1 MSQYSKFV
9 STRGFFYRSRYIA
22 VFEITIKVTGR
33 PKIVDCRGVALMTE
47 ERKEFDVVAD
57 ILRVA
62 VLGSKESEIIVGC
75 DLDRNSLEKYMPV
88 MMLLKL
94 ISVKKESENFYRTTS
109 KGLEFLRFYHGLR
122 WLLWG
127 KDFDYILVN
136 TMNKLK
142 KEEKPYYV
150 R

>member
-1 MSQYSKFV
+1 
-9 STRGFFYRSRYIA
+9 
-22 VFEITIKVTGR
+22 
-33 PKIVDCRGVALMTE
+33 MTE

-62 VLGSKESEIIVGC
+62 ASGSDENEILVGC
-75 DLDRNSLEKYMPV
+75 DLDRDSLEKYLPV

-94 ISVKKESENFYRTTS
+94 VSVKKESENYYRTTP
-109 KGLEFLRFYHGLR
+109 KGIEFLRFYHGLR

-127 KDFDYILVN
+127 KDFDYVLIN
-136 TMNKLK
+136 TMSKLR
-142 KEEKPYYV
+142 KEKKPYYV

>member
-1 MSQYSKFV
+1 MS
-9 STRGFFYRSRYIA
+9 
-22 VFEITIKVTGR
+22 E
-33 PKIVDCRGVALMTE
+33 D
-47 ERKEFDVVAD
+47 RKEFDVVAD

-62 VLGSKESEIIVGC
+62 ALGSKESEIITGC

-88 MMLLKL
+88 MMLMKL
-94 ISVKKESENFYRTTS
+94 INVKKESENFYRTTT

-127 KDFDYILVN
+127 KDFDYLLVS

-142 KEEKPYYV
+142 PEQKPYYV

>member
-1 MSQYSKFV
+1 MARK
-9 STRGFFYRSRYIA
+9 
-22 VFEITIKVTGR
+22 
-33 PKIVDCRGVALMTE
+33 

-57 ILRVA
+57 ILRVS
-62 VLGSKESEIIVGC
+62 VMGSKESEIIIDC
-75 DLDRNSLEKYMPV
+75 ELDRNSLEKYVPV

-94 ISVKKESENFYRTTS
+94 ISVKKESENFYRTTN

-127 KDFDYILVN
+127 KDSDYMLVN

-142 KEEKPYYV
+142 KEDKPYYV

>member
-1 MSQYSKFV
+1 
-9 STRGFFYRSRYIA
+9 
-22 VFEITIKVTGR
+22 
-33 PKIVDCRGVALMTE
+33 MTE

-62 VLGSKESEIIVGC
+62 TLGSNEKEILTGC
-75 DLDRNSLEKYMPV
+75 DLDRDSLEKYLPV

-94 ISVKKESENFYRTTS
+94 VSVKKETENYYRTTT
-109 KGLEFLRFYHGLR
+109 KGIEFLRFYHGLR

-127 KDFDYILVN
+127 KDCDYVLVN

-142 KEEKPYYV
+142 KEKKPYYV

>member
-1 MSQYSKFV
+1 MMTRWGFV
-9 STRGFFYRSRYIA
+9 
-22 VFEITIKVTGR
+22 
-33 PKIVDCRGVALMTE
+33 TE

-62 VLGSKESEIIVGC
+62 ALGSNETEILAGC
-75 DLDRNSLEKYMPV
+75 DLERDRLEKYLPV

-94 ISVKKESENFYRTTS
+94 VSVKKESENYYRTTT
-109 KGLEFLRFYHGLR
+109 KGIEFLRFYHGLR

-127 KDFDYILVN
+127 EDRDYVLVN
-136 TMNKLK
+136 SMSKLK
-142 KEEKPYYV
+142 KEKNPYYV

>member
-1 MSQYSKFV
+1 MK
-9 STRGFFYRSRYIA
+9 
-22 VFEITIKVTGR
+22 
-33 PKIVDCRGVALMTE
+33 E
-47 ERKEFDVVAD
+47 EKKEFDVVAD
-57 ILRVA
+57 ILRTA
-62 VLGSKESEIIVGC
+62 ALGSKESEIISGC
-75 DLDRNSLEKYMPV
+75 DLDRNSLEKYLPV
-88 MMLLKL
+88 MMILKL
-94 ISVKKESENFYRTTS
+94 LSVKKENENFYRTTS

-127 KDFDYILVN
+127 KEFDYVLIK

>member
-1 MSQYSKFV
+1 M
-9 STRGFFYRSRYIA
+9 A
-22 VFEITIKVTGR
+22 
-33 PKIVDCRGVALMTE
+33 E
-47 ERKEFDVVAD
+47 EKKEFDVVAD

-62 VLGSKESEIIVGC
+62 ALGSKESEILVGC
-75 DLDRNSLEKYMPV
+75 DLDRNSLEKYLPV
-88 MMLLKL
+88 MMVLKL
-94 ISVKKESENFYRTTS
+94 VSVKKESENFYRTTS

-127 KDFDYILVN
+127 EEFDYVLVKI
-136 TMNKLK
+136 MNKLK

>member
-1 MSQYSKFV
+1 MN
-9 STRGFFYRSRYIA
+9 
-22 VFEITIKVTGR
+22 
-33 PKIVDCRGVALMTE
+33 E

-62 VLGSKESEIIVGC
+62 ALGSNENEILVGC
-75 DLDRNSLEKYMPV
+75 DLDRDSLEKYLPV

-94 ISVKKESENFYRTTS
+94 VSVKRESENYYRTTQ
-109 KGLEFLRFYHGLR
+109 KGIEFLRFYHGLR

-127 KDFDYILVN
+127 KDFDYVLIDS
-136 TMNKLK
+136 MSKLK
-142 KEEKPYYV
+142 KEKKPYYV

>member
-1 MSQYSKFV
+1 
-9 STRGFFYRSRYIA
+9 
-22 VFEITIKVTGR
+22 
-33 PKIVDCRGVALMTE
+33 MTE
-47 ERKEFDVVAD
+47 EKKEFDVVAD

-88 MMLLKL
+88 MMVLKL
-94 ISVKKESENFYRTTS
+94 VSVKKESENFYRTTS

-127 KDFDYILVN
+127 KDFDYVLVN

-142 KEEKPYYV
+142 KEKKPYYV

>member
-1 MSQYSKFV
+1 
-9 STRGFFYRSRYIA
+9 
-22 VFEITIKVTGR
+22 
-33 PKIVDCRGVALMTE
+33 MTKE
-47 ERKEFDVVAD
+47 KKEFDVVAD

-62 VLGSKESEIIVGC
+62 VLGSKESEIINGC
-75 DLDRNSLEKYMPV
+75 ELDRNSLEKYMPV

-109 KGLEFLRFYHGLR
+109 KGLEFLRFYHGFR

-127 KDFDYILVN
+127 KDFDYALFT

-142 KEEKPYYV
+142 KEKQPYYV

>member
-1 MSQYSKFV
+1 V
-9 STRGFFYRSRYIA
+9 
-22 VFEITIKVTGR
+22 
-33 PKIVDCRGVALMTE
+33 TE

-62 VLGSKESEIIVGC
+62 ALGSNETEILVGC
-75 DLDRNSLEKYMPV
+75 DLDRDRLEKYLPV

-94 ISVKKESENFYRTTS
+94 VSVTKENENYYQATT
-109 KGLEFLRFYHGLR
+109 KGIEFLRFYHGLR

-127 KDFDYILVN
+127 EDCDYVLVN
-136 TMNKLK
+136 TMSKLK
-142 KEEKPYYV
+142 KEKKPYYV

>member
-1 MSQYSKFV
+1 
-9 STRGFFYRSRYIA
+9 
-22 VFEITIKVTGR
+22 
-33 PKIVDCRGVALMTE
+33 MTE
-47 ERKEFDVVAD
+47 EKKEFDVVVD

-62 VLGSKESEIIVGC
+62 ALGSKESEILVGC
-75 DLDRNSLEKYMPV
+75 DLDRDRLEKYLPV

-94 ISVKKESENFYRTTS
+94 VSVKKESENCYRTTS

-127 KDFDYILVN
+127 KDFDYVLVN

-142 KEEKPYYV
+142 KETKPYYV